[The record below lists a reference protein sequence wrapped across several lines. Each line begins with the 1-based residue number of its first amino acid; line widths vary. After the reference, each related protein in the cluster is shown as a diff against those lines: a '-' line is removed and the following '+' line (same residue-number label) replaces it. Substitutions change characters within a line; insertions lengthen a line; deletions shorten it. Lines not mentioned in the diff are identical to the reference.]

1 MKSLKKS
8 SGFTL
13 VELAV
18 VLVIIGVLGV
28 MGAKQFSGYQEK
40 AEAEAIS
47 SGINAIDGEFKSLAQ
62 NLRIATCASGTRLP
76 VASNNTLDVLFGGE
90 DFVHADLKTAYRNEP
105 KALLAKTLTQL
116 TTASA
121 GTAGTYAISS
131 YPVSI
136 QTCTTTENIYR
147 VAKVPSSL
155 LQALLHKGYT
165 NLAGSFAAA
174 TAVTTG
180 PLRYTAV
187 DANGE
192 HTVDFY
198 VKR

>member
-1 MKSLKKS
+1 MRNMKKS

-13 VELAV
+13 IELVV
-18 VLVIIGVLGV
+18 VLVILGIIGS
-28 MGAKQFSGYQEK
+28 MAAKQFSGYQEK
-40 AEAEAIS
+40 AEAGAII
-47 SGINAIDGEFKSLAQ
+47 SGVNAIDGEFKSVAQ
-62 NLRIATCASGTRLP
+62 NLRIASCASGTRLP
-76 VASNNTLDVLFGGE
+76 VANNTTLDVLFGGE

-116 TTASA
+116 TTASS

-131 YPVSI
+131 YPVTI
-136 QTCTTTENIYR
+136 QTCTTTDNIYR

-155 LQALLHKGYT
+155 LQAVLHKGYT
-165 NLAGSFAAA
+165 NLAGSFSAA
-174 TAVTTG
+174 TAVSTG
-180 PLRYTAV
+180 PLRYTVA

-192 HTVDFY
+192 HNVDFY